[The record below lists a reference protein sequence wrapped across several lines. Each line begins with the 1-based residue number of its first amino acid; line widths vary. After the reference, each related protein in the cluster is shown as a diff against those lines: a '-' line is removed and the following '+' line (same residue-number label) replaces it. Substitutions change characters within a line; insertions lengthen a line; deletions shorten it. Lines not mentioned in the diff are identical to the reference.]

1 MTLLT
6 QAILAGLVLV
16 CLFLASLPARA
27 NTGDPGIKRREWSQQ
42 RRLDQGVASGQL
54 APREFDFL
62 QRQQVRIRMAEAAAK
77 ADGRLTRAERF
88 GLHQLLNQS
97 SRDIYRLRHNRR
109 RLG

>member
-6 QAILAGLVLV
+6 QAILAGLVLF

-27 NTGDPGIKRREWSQQ
+27 NTSDPDIKRREWNQQ

-54 APREFDFL
+54 TPREFDYL
-62 QRQQVRIRMAEAAAK
+62 QRQQVRIRMAEAGTK

-88 GLHQLLNQS
+88 GLHQLFNQS
-97 SRDIYRLRHNRR
+97 SRDIFRLKHNRR
-109 RLG
+109 RVG